1 MYACVYLCVCTCV
14 HVCACVPAQ
23 VESLYSPGT
32 SGSRVRVGGSVRGR
46 QDVAHRSRS
55 LSLPPAGPG
64 VPGGGACAIFLLVPL
79 ARSQSVV
86 LTQWDGQIN
95 GDLLC
100 LLCLRDGRLLLSVA
114 VRMQPVCAA
123 AGGAARP
130 GEGCPTL
137 PPLSHPFPTQ
147 GRGWLRPVRRLR
159 LWSAFPAVLSLC
171 PGLSTQHTLYLAPGD
186 LCGRGSHPS
195 RAGVLLSSSC
205 RGGCHPGTAAV
216 LPCPPSLRGPW
227 PLGLAAGRRHRA
239 SGDTSKAA
247 AGAFAAVH
255 RLLGPR
261 VPQLPRSC
269 ECVWGREGCLRIRCP
284 VRTEARSCPAWLG
297 LAGCTGQ
304 GDKAPC
310 PGRSRRE
317 GCGLRRPPG

>member
-86 LTQWDGQIN
+86 LTQWHGQIN

-114 VRMQPVCAA
+114 VRTQPVCAA

-137 PPLSHPFPTQ
+137 PPLSHL
-147 GRGWLRPVRRLR
+147 GRLPSGNRRCPALPALSARP
-159 LWSAFPAVLSLC
+159 
-171 PGLSTQHTLYLAPGD
+171 
-186 LCGRGSHPS
+186 
-195 RAGVLLSSSC
+195 
-205 RGGCHPGTAAV
+205 
-216 LPCPPSLRGPW
+216 
-227 PLGLAAGRRHRA
+227 LAAG
-239 SGDTSKAA
+239 
-247 AGAFAAVH
+247 
-255 RLLGPR
+255 P
-261 VPQLPRSC
+261 
-269 ECVWGREGCLRIRCP
+269 GCW
-284 VRTEARSCPAWLG
+284 A
-297 LAGCTGQ
+297 
-304 GDKAPC
+304 KAP
-310 PGRSRRE
+310 GVR
-317 GCGLRRPPG
+317 

>member
-1 MYACVYLCVCTCV
+1 MGWTDQRRLALSPLPLGWALATQRGCPDAASVCGRRRGG
-14 HVCACVPAQ
+14 PA
-23 VESLYSPGT
+23 
-32 SGSRVRVGGSVRGR
+32 
-46 QDVAHRSRS
+46 
-55 LSLPPAGPG
+55 
-64 VPGGGACAIFLLVPL
+64 
-79 ARSQSVV
+79 
-86 LTQWDGQIN
+86 
-95 GDLLC
+95 
-100 LLCLRDGRLLLSVA
+100 
-114 VRMQPVCAA
+114 
-123 AGGAARP
+123 

-159 LWSAFPAVLSLC
+159 LWSAFPAVLSPC

-247 AGAFAAVH
+247 ARAFAAVH

-269 ECVWGREGCLRIRCP
+269 ECVWGREGCLR
-284 VRTEARSCPAWLG
+284 V
-297 LAGCTGQ
+297 
-304 GDKAPC
+304 
-310 PGRSRRE
+310 
-317 GCGLRRPPG
+317 